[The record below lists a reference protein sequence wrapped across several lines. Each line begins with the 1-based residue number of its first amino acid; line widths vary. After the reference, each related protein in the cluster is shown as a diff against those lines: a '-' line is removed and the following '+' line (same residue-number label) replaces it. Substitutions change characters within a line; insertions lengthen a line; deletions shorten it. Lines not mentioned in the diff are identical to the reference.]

1 MAGAG
6 DSEAPAD
13 WPPGTPD
20 RCAPYGQSDEEE
32 LILGRGPGRSR
43 LLLQRIAQRFP
54 HPPLAMR
61 LCLVAIIGAVTYA
74 LLLGSGLLGNTTH
87 HRPSNGADSITH
99 SDPDPSVRSRSEEAV
114 IIAKALNAAPLMDY
128 TRSTAHPGECVVVPP
143 DASPTQA
150 LAAAAHRALP
160 EFRIR
165 DLGRTLDQSTGLC
178 ALDLR
183 ADDRTGSALI
193 IEVVPP
199 SRAKNH
205 PFAAINVE
213 VTSDGTTASSIASTR
228 TRDGWS
234 ITVAAVGPIAHQ
246 PSSAAMVALTEDA
259 SLRW

>member
-1 MAGAG
+1 MARAG
-6 DSEAPAD
+6 DSEAPAE
-13 WPPGTPD
+13 WSAGTPD
-20 RCAPYGQSDEEE
+20 RCAPHGQFAEEE

-43 LLLQRIAQRFP
+43 LLLQLIAERFP
-54 HPPLAMR
+54 HPWLAIR
-61 LCLVAIIGAVTYA
+61 LSLAAVIGAVTCA
-74 LLLGSGLLGNTTH
+74 LLLGSGVLGNTTH
-87 HRPSNGADSITH
+87 HRPSKGADNVIRSH
-99 SDPDPSVRSRSEEAV
+99 PDPAGRSRSGESV
-114 IIAKALNAAPLMDY
+114 IIAKALNTAPLIDY

-143 DASPTQA
+143 NASPTRA

-160 EFRIR
+160 GFRLR

-183 ADDRTGSALI
+183 ADDRNGWALI

-205 PFAAINVE
+205 PFAAMNIE
-213 VTSDGTTASSIASTR
+213 VTSDGTTASSVASTR

-234 ITVAAVGPIAHQ
+234 ITVAAVGPIADQ
-246 PSSAAMVALTEDA
+246 PSSAAMVALTQDA